1 MSLYA
6 RLMEMTKVEI
16 DDIRCLLNCDVKSGL
31 NKRRMVLG
39 VAEDLCRRKC
49 ALPLLQ
55 RQEIQGLPRPVQ
67 LIRISP
73 QLKRSVL
80 SV

>member
-16 DDIRCLLNCDVKSGL
+16 DDIRRLLNCDVKSGL

-39 VAEDLCRRKC
+39 VAEDLCRENAPCPCCSGRKYKDC
-49 ALPLLQ
+49 HG
-55 RQEIQGLPRPVQ
+55 RF
-67 LIRISP
+67 S
-73 QLKRSVL
+73 
-80 SV
+80 

>member
-16 DDIRCLLNCDVKSGL
+16 DDIRRLLNCDVKSGL

-49 ALPLLQ
+49 ALPLRHLSDH
-55 RQEIQGLPRPVQ
+55 RKKYVF
-67 LIRISP
+67 LI
-73 QLKRSVL
+73 LL
-80 SV
+80 SWTD

>member
-6 RLMEMTKVEI
+6 RSMAMTKVEI
-16 DDIRCLLNCDVKSGL
+16 DDIWRLLNCDVKSGL

-39 VAEDLCRRKC
+39 VAEDLCRRKR
-49 ALPLLQ
+49 ALPLRQ
-55 RQEIQGLPRPVQ
+55 RYEIQGLPRPVQ
-67 LIRISP
+67 LIQISP

>member
-6 RLMEMTKVEI
+6 RSMAMTKVEI
-16 DDIRCLLNCDVKSGL
+16 DDIWRLLNCDVKSGL

-49 ALPLLQ
+49 ALPL
-55 RQEIQGLPRPVQ
+55 RQEIQRLLLPVQ
-67 LIRISP
+67 LIQISP